1 MLEFLLF
8 LHAQEKEILE
18 LIQKANYT
26 VEENT
31 PLCLINEKFFGFLKK
46 RPKVVII
53 CTENAKEYGGYN
65 FMKNTN
71 SNSET
76 SFKTGLMIRRALR
89 HESVHIA
96 QECNN
101 GNLIQP
107 NKSKQIRINSTK
119 LNALK
124 ASVDLVGN
132 EEKEY
137 EAYAMEDQPR
147 RIIKALK
154 EFCIKPIE
162 DSAQD
167 IYTFE

>member
-8 LHAQEKEILE
+8 LSAPEKQILE
-18 LIQKANYT
+18 LIQEANYK

-46 RPKVVII
+46 RSKVVVI
-53 CTENAKEYGGYN
+53 CTENAKEYGGHN

-71 SNSET
+71 SGT

-101 GNLIQP
+101 GNLIQSG
-107 NKSKQIRINSTK
+107 NQKKIKINITK
-119 LNALK
+119 INALK
-124 ASVDLVGN
+124 ASVDLVGE

-154 EFCIKPIE
+154 KFCINPME
-162 DSAQD
+162 DNAKG
-167 IYTFE
+167 IYSLE

>member
-1 MLEFLLF
+1 MLEFILF
-8 LHAQEKEILE
+8 LNAPEKQILE

-46 RPKVVII
+46 KAKIVTI
-53 CTENAKEYGGYN
+53 CTENAKEYGGHN
-65 FMKNTN
+65 FMQNTN
-71 SNSET
+71 SGT
-76 SFKTGLMIRRALR
+76 SFKTGLMIRRAVR

-107 NKSKQIRINSTK
+107 ANKKKITINSTK

-124 ASVDLVGN
+124 ASVALVGG
-132 EEKEY
+132 EEQEY
-137 EAYAMEDQPR
+137 EAYSMEDQPR
-147 RIIKALK
+147 KIIKALK
-154 EFCIKPIE
+154 KFCINPME
-162 DSAQD
+162 DNAKG
-167 IYTFE
+167 IYSLE

>member
-8 LHAQEKEILE
+8 LNSQEKQILD

-46 RPKVVII
+46 KPKIVVI

-71 SNSET
+71 SGT

-89 HESVHIA
+89 HESVHVA

-101 GNLIQP
+101 GNLIQS
-107 NKSKQIRINSTK
+107 NNGKKTKINDLKT
-119 LNALK
+119 NAMK
-124 ASVDLVGN
+124 ASIALVG
-132 EEKEY
+132 EREGEREY

-147 RIIKALK
+147 KIITALK
-154 EFCIKPIE
+154 KFCINPIKE
-162 DSAQD
+162 NSDNQ
-167 IYTFE
+167 YKFN